1 MAAMAASPPAPLWK
15 LLWRGARRRCP
26 RCGEGRLFSGWYTQ
40 RERCASCELLLDPN
54 NESLGLFFASTA
66 ALTGLF
72 FFLLYLIRPSS
83 PEAAQLWL
91 IPVALV
97 AYVGSM
103 PMRKGI
109 AIALSY
115 WLRGPVRV

>member
-1 MAAMAASPPAPLWK
+1 VPP
-15 LLWRGARRRCP
+15 RGSS
-26 RCGEGRLFSGWYTQ
+26 SG
-40 RERCASCELLLDPN
+40 
-54 NESLGLFFASTA
+54 A
-66 ALTGLF
+66 ALAADA
-72 FFLLYLIRPSS
+72 R
-83 PEAAQLWL
+83 AAQLWL

>member
-1 MAAMAASPPAPLWK
+1 MAAPPRAPLWK

-26 RCGEGRLFSGWYTQ
+26 RCGEGRLFGGWYTE

-54 NESLGLFFASTA
+54 GESFGFFFVSTA
-66 ALTGLF
+66 ALTGVL
-72 FFLLYLIRPSS
+72 FFLLYLVRPTS

-115 WLRGPVRV
+115 WLRGAVRV